1 MTVERHALR
10 FHLTFPR
17 TSVTEPV
24 LCRIAREHEVEFNIR
39 RADIQEGVGTMDLSL
54 SGTHAEIDAAVK
66 RMIALG
72 VGVDPIERNVI
83 E

>member
-1 MTVERHALR
+1 VERHELR

-17 TSVTEPV
+17 DSVTEPV
-24 LCRIAREHEVEFNIR
+24 LSKVAREHDVEFNVR

-54 SGTHAEIDAAVK
+54 TGAHSEIEAAVAS
-66 RMIALG
+66 MIAMG
-72 VGVDPIERNVI
+72 VVVDPIERTVI

>member
-1 MTVERHALR
+1 MERHELR

-17 TSVTEPV
+17 KAVTEPV
-24 LCRIAREHEVEFNIR
+24 LCRVARENDVAFNIR

-54 SGTHAEIDAAVK
+54 TGTHADIDSAVAT
-66 RMIALG
+66 MIGLG
-72 VGVDPIERNVI
+72 VEVDPIERTVI